1 MRPIA
6 VVILISLCA
15 GSAEAKSSA
24 PLADPVALNIGLSC
38 QWAQPCIKKQTKAM
52 NRALKYLKNE
62 DPPSWRLAMCNRN
75 ASRKRNRVDW
85 VGFNNCIRNAQ
96 LRPPPPRPA
105 KKPAPK
111 RTIQSSAESRSKG
124 ERG

>member
-1 MRPIA
+1 MRAIA
-6 VVILISLCA
+6 VAALTLACGA
-15 GSAEAKSSA
+15 AAEAKSSA

-52 NRALKYLKNE
+52 NRALKYLKSE

-85 VGFNNCIRNAQ
+85 VGFNNCIRNAE

-105 KKPAPK
+105 KKPVK
-111 RTIQSSAESRSKG
+111 RVSQTNTSSRLKG

>member
-1 MRPIA
+1 MKPFA
-6 VVILISLCA
+6 GAILILFSA
-15 GSAEAKSSA
+15 TAAEAKSSA

-52 NRALKYLKNE
+52 NRALKYLRNE

-85 VGFNNCIRNAQ
+85 VGFNNCIRNAE
-96 LRPPPPRPA
+96 LRPPPPRPV
-105 KKPAPK
+105 KKPAK
-111 RTIQSSAESRSKG
+111 RITQSSSQSRSKG